1 MTFRAG
7 CNPLVWRDVVPP
19 RHLLQ
24 APGGLLA
31 LLTLHRLE
39 LLRGLHL
46 QVHWRYGLVRG
57 WRHREMLY
65 EVESLIPRFS
75 LLYLISTLR
84 EVLIRQLDIVMYN
97 FNEKTILECALRVL
111 RATFKRI
118 VPVNFLY
125 PLHLGLRKS

>member
-1 MTFRAG
+1 
-7 CNPLVWRDVVPP
+7 
-19 RHLLQ
+19 
-24 APGGLLA
+24 
-31 LLTLHRLE
+31 
-39 LLRGLHL
+39 
-46 QVHWRYGLVRG
+46 
-57 WRHREMLY
+57 MLY